1 MSASQQVVALTG
13 SYQSFGCSLLL
24 LHLTMYV
31 QCTLLL
37 ASESTI
43 SFYHHLIHS
52 MRKLKLLYVSYIYMY
67 ISVSYDRCV
76 VPCAIIKSASVNG
89 RSCIMV
95 LQAIDLIMDL
105 NTLNTF
111 KVLDRMELERQMCL
125 KKPVETL

>member
-1 MSASQQVVALTG
+1 
-13 SYQSFGCSLLL
+13 
-24 LHLTMYV
+24 MYV

-76 VPCAIIKSASVNG
+76 VPYTYTSPCAIIKSASGNG

-95 LQAIDLIMDL
+95 LQAIDLIKDL
-105 NTLNTF
+105 NNLNTF
-111 KVLDRMELERQMCL
+111 KVLDRMDLERQMCL